1 METPENPRNSVIS
14 AFDSVDLISKTIE
27 STGSTIEM
35 KLDILK
41 RNKEH
46 LQIMM
51 GKQWFMDVLINDEGN
66 RIQTSIS
73 DAENF
78 ISSHGG

>member
-66 RIQTSIS
+66 RIQTSIF

>member
-1 METPENPRNSVIS
+1 METPENPRNNVAS
-14 AFDSVDLISKTIE
+14 AFDSVYLISKTIE

-46 LQIMM
+46 LEIMM

-66 RIQTSIS
+66 RIQTSIF